1 MAERQYFCF
10 WNVFRFY
17 ASSIATYNNFKGV
30 LQMKKRYCSILLI
43 VLAIAL
49 LTACGSADNA
59 SEPLPTPVE
68 AAPVPESADFAFEEA
83 ETAEDMLFNFR
94 AETGGDRSRETDSA
108 YFNFPTLTPDEA
120 GDRRLIYNVSMRL
133 QTMDFLPR
141 MQLLLDT
148 VADAGGYLVHAN
160 VHGYD
165 LNQNRTAQSAGFIFR
180 VPTEGLGELI
190 RVVQG
195 NFSIISLNQN
205 MQEATAQYQQTE
217 WNLDDLRE
225 QEAALLEILENAD
238 EEDDEELIATTE
250 AELRAVRGAIRELEA
265 SQAAITSD
273 VIYSTVE
280 VQLFEVLPPQETLG
294 FGAIMAR
301 IGIGVLVFVAIIV
314 VIVLVVKKNAKPAQ
328 GS

>member
-1 MAERQYFCF
+1 
-10 WNVFRFY
+10 
-17 ASSIATYNNFKGV
+17 
-30 LQMKKRYCSILLI
+30 MKKRYCSILLI

-94 AETGGDRSRETDSA
+94 AEIGGDRSRETDSA

-133 QTMDFLPR
+133 QTMNFLPR

-225 QEAALLEILENAD
+225 QEASLVEFLD
-238 EEDDEELIATTE
+238 ETDDDTDEELIAAAE

-265 SQAAITSD
+265 SQAAIMDD
-273 VIYSTVE
+273 VIYSTVD
-280 VQLFEVLPPQETLG
+280 VQLFEVFAPQETLS
-294 FGAIMAR
+294 FGDVMIR
-301 IGIGVLVFVAIIV
+301 IGIGVLVFVTIIV
-314 VIVLVVKKNAKPAQ
+314 VIVVIVRKSGKPKQ
-328 GS
+328 ES